1 MNSTNKLTKNDLNRN
16 KIQKD
21 TEKINPVY
29 FRFLGFGVHFRITS
43 LQLSLLELVGFEG
56 FLPSKGAI

>member
-21 TEKINPVY
+21 TEKINKQD